1 MVHNGHAAPL
11 IRAVAHPVAGY
22 AAQDLAEISPYN
34 FYYAVADYYFG
45 FAFTAAKSSN
55 GLGVK
60 TGSYKVALPD
70 NRTQT
75 VTYTTNDVNGYV
87 AVSYAHAAP
96 LLMAVAHPVA
106 G

>member
-1 MVHNGHAAPL
+1 MAN
-11 IRAVAHPVAGY
+11 
-22 AAQDLAEISPYN
+22 
-34 FYYAVADYYFG
+34 DYSG
-45 FAFTAAKSSN
+45 SAFTAARSSN
-55 GLGVK
+55 GLGV
-60 TGSYKVALPD
+60 TTRTYKVALPD

-96 LLMAVAHPVA
+96 LLRAVAHPVA